1 MESTVNET
9 RKIGIEL
16 EFVLP
21 IIGQGGNI
29 DVQRLLAEVLM
40 RQGLPAVCRG
50 YSHQPIP
57 SDAVFAVEHD
67 SSLRD
72 EERFSGVRWAKVEL
86 KTAPLPWAEL
96 ERVMP
101 PALEI
106 VNYLG
111 ARVNVSCGLHVHHHL
126 PEAVEQPQVVRNL
139 QHAWWRVHPVVY
151 GLVAESRRHN
161 QYCRRPTHDEAVQFD
176 GVRTYERLC
185 EKLRRLDRYAAVN
198 FVNLLTP
205 ERMTV
210 EFRVHQGTVD
220 WPKIRAWVLFTQRLI
235 EHAVARSCQFTPE
248 PLKNT
253 RAGLNA
259 MLTTVG
265 LKPNNRVYAK
275 VDKPLREVGRYLL
288 KRWWHFNPPPDAKK
302 KAETVAA

>member
-1 MESTVNET
+1 MEASINAT
-9 RKIGIEL
+9 RTIGVEV
-16 EFVLP
+16 EFVIP
-21 IIGQGGNI
+21 IIGHGENY
-29 DVQRLLAEVLM
+29 DVQRLIADVLT

-57 SDAVFAVEHD
+57 TEAIFAVEHD

-86 KTAPLPWAEL
+86 KTAPLSWAEL

-111 ARVNVSCGLHVHHHL
+111 GRINASCGLHTHHHL

-139 QHAWWRVHPVVY
+139 QHAWWRIHQIALN
-151 GLVAESRRHN
+151 LVAPSRRNN
-161 QYCRRPTHDEAVQFD
+161 QYCRRPTRDEAVQFD
-176 GVRTYERLC
+176 AVRTYDRLC
-185 EKLRRLDRYAAVN
+185 QTLRRLDRYAAVN
-198 FVNLLTP
+198 FVNLLLP

-210 EFRVHQGTVD
+210 EFRLHQGTLD
-220 WPKIRAWVLFTQRLI
+220 WPKIRAWALFTQRLV
-235 EHAVARSCQFTPE
+235 EHAVARSCQFTAE
-248 PLKNT
+248 PLKNS

-259 MLTTVG
+259 MLITVG
-265 LKPNNRVYAK
+265 LKPNSRIYHK
-275 VDKPLREVGRYLL
+275 VSKDLRDVGRFLL
-288 KRWWHFNPPPDAKK
+288 KRWRHFNPSLDERKIE
-302 KAETVAA
+302 KAVA

>member
-1 MESTVNET
+1 MEATINAT
-9 RKIGIEL
+9 RKIGVEV

-21 IIGQGGNI
+21 IIGQGSNI
-29 DVQRLLAEVLM
+29 DVQRLLADVLT

-50 YSHQPIP
+50 YSHNPLP
-57 SDAVFAVEHD
+57 PETLLAVEHD

-72 EERFSGVRWAKVEL
+72 EERFSGVSWAKVEL

-126 PEAVEQPQVVRNL
+126 PECVENPQVVRNL
-139 QHAWWRVHPVVY
+139 QHAWWRIHPVVF
-151 GLVAESRRHN
+151 GLVATSRRNN

-176 GVRTYERLC
+176 GVRSYERLC
-185 EKLRRLDRYAAVN
+185 QKLRRLDRYASLN

-210 EFRVHQGTVD
+210 EFRVHQGSLD
-220 WPKIRAWVLFTQRLI
+220 WQKLRAWVLFTQRLI

-248 PLKNT
+248 PLKNS
-253 RAGLNA
+253 REGLNA
-259 MLTTVG
+259 MLITVG
-265 LKPNNRVYAK
+265 LKPNNRVYQK
-275 VDKPLREVGRYLL
+275 IDKDLRQVGRYLL
-288 KRWWHFNPPPDAKK
+288 KRWRHFNQPQDKQ
-302 KAETVAA
+302 KAEIVAA